1 GTSPA
6 RQKETRHE
14 HDGAGTAGGRCP
26 GRRGPRRGGRGADG
40 QDRDRAGG
48 GAGRATHLP
57 RHPERAMGG
66 ARRGRAADDGRGG
79 RQGQRG
85 TVAGTGVA
93 ARAGRGRVPG
103 LRSRHRDV
111 HLARRGRRCHLRRPR
126 RSARRRGGHHVLL
139 DGRGVP
145 GLQRGL
151 QQRAGLRVA
160 SAHRR
165 PLARHGRL
173 HQGRPAWRPD
183 RGRDRRD
190 GRHGG
195 GPDRGRLGRGRR
207 LRVRHADHGYRRA
220 VPGGAGPRH
229 RLPRRLDRPL
239 PGRGRPARRRQRA
252 VRGRGGLRPAR
263 PGLRPDHLLRL
274 PARHRRS
281 PRRAEEGPA
290 GAGAGRSGAPG
301 RAAGGGRR
309 PGQPEPERA
318 HVLRHLDPGLHAE
331 RGVPEDRHVLR
342 AAGGPGRRETAADPR
357 GRGRVWPRPQAR
369 RSGSDEPGV
378 GTATLTS
385 HDGAMSRADRLIGRE
400 SALAA
405 ASSVL
410 DDARGGTGQF
420 LMISGEAG
428 IGKTAML
435 AALARRAGQD
445 PLVLRGFCWEGD
457 GAPPYWPWSQ
467 VLQASGLPMADLGEA
482 GWLLQP
488 ASGPAEPMSAAAAG
502 DAQFRLF
509 EAVARW
515 LRGLAAGRPVLVVLD
530 DLHWADEPSLRL
542 LGFLARALAAEPV
555 GLLGAYRDTE
565 ASPELYKIAGQAQQ
579 LALAGLTPDDV
590 GALAREL
597 SGTTVPPQV
606 TAQLW
611 ERSGGNPFFVR
622 ELIRLLLAQGSWHQ
636 PAQIPASVAE
646 TLRRRLARLST
657 ECVRLLEWAAIAGR
671 DIDVGLLTHGA
682 AAGHEPAALSLL
694 DEARQAGVITGA
706 LPPRFTHDLY
716 RETIIEGLSTTTR
729 TAINLSVGRAL
740 QARSGPAARVAAH
753 LLAAGPQARPDA
765 LDYSLLAAREA
776 TARLGHEDACAYYLR
791 ALHVISERGCVTAER
806 VEILLELAASHER
819 TGRSDLAAQR
829 YREAADVSR
838 MAADAMGLARAA
850 LGIQTLGYRSGAQ
863 NAELLELL
871 REASRRLE
879 AAGGPVAL
887 QSRVLAALAR
897 TLRHG
902 TDQRPGAEIIGAADE
917 AVRLAAAA
925 EDASALGTAK
935 LAVHDAMWVP
945 GSAARRLPVI
955 AEILDAA
962 RASGD
967 DDLAAEAHLL
977 RAAALLELGD
987 PAGRDELL
995 TYVTLAGQLG
1005 HARGRWGAL
1014 TRQATF
1020 AQLAGRP
1027 DEAARLG
1034 EQALEL
1040 GLAIGEPDAVGCF
1053 YTLRAALTVF
1063 GVSGPPMELDAADPL
1078 WPMLPVFKAW
1088 PFAARGE
1095 AAAAAAVLGDFSVLD
1110 ITMWT
1115 GLEALAAAAVV
1126 FAAAGS
1132 DAQRTGC

>member
-1 GTSPA
+1 
-6 RQKETRHE
+6 
-14 HDGAGTAGGRCP
+14 
-26 GRRGPRRGGRGADG
+26 
-40 QDRDRAGG
+40 
-48 GAGRATHLP
+48 
-57 RHPERAMGG
+57 
-66 ARRGRAADDGRGG
+66 
-79 RQGQRG
+79 
-85 TVAGTGVA
+85 
-93 ARAGRGRVPG
+93 
-103 LRSRHRDV
+103 
-111 HLARRGRRCHLRRPR
+111 
-126 RSARRRGGHHVLL
+126 
-139 DGRGVP
+139 
-145 GLQRGL
+145 
-151 QQRAGLRVA
+151 
-160 SAHRR
+160 
-165 PLARHGRL
+165 
-173 HQGRPAWRPD
+173 
-183 RGRDRRD
+183 
-190 GRHGG
+190 
-195 GPDRGRLGRGRR
+195 
-207 LRVRHADHGYRRA
+207 
-220 VPGGAGPRH
+220 
-229 RLPRRLDRPL
+229 
-239 PGRGRPARRRQRA
+239 
-252 VRGRGGLRPAR
+252 
-263 PGLRPDHLLRL
+263 
-274 PARHRRS
+274 
-281 PRRAEEGPA
+281 
-290 GAGAGRSGAPG
+290 
-301 RAAGGGRR
+301 
-309 PGQPEPERA
+309 
-318 HVLRHLDPGLHAE
+318 
-331 RGVPEDRHVLR
+331 
-342 AAGGPGRRETAADPR
+342 
-357 GRGRVWPRPQAR
+357 
-369 RSGSDEPGV
+369 
-378 GTATLTS
+378 
-385 HDGAMSRADRLIGRE
+385 MSRADRLIGRE

-410 DDARGGTGQF
+410 DDARRGAGQF

-435 AALARRAGQD
+435 AALVSRSGPA

-488 ASGPAEPMSAAAAG
+488 ASGPAEPLGAVAAG

-509 EAVARW
+509 EAVARC
-515 LRGLAAGRPVLVVLD
+515 LGRLAAGSGFRPVLVVLD

-542 LGFLARALAAEPV
+542 LGFLARALPAEPV
-555 GLLGAYRDTE
+555 ALLGAYRDTE
-565 ASPELYKIAGQAQQ
+565 ASPELLKIAGQAQQ
-579 LALAGLTPDDV
+579 LTLAGLTQDDV
-590 GALAREL
+590 EALAGEL
-597 SGTTVPPQV
+597 AGTALPAQV

-611 ERSGGNPFFVR
+611 QRSGGNPFFVR
-622 ELIRLLLAQGSWHQ
+622 ELIRLLQAQGSWHQ

-671 DIDVGLLTHGA
+671 DVDVAVLAHGA
-682 AAGHEPAALSLL
+682 AVGPELAALSLL
-694 DEARQAGVITGA
+694 DEARQAGVIAGTS
-706 LPPRFTHDLY
+706 PPRFTHDLY
-716 RETIIEGLSTTTR
+716 RETILDGLSTSAR
-729 TAINLSVGRAL
+729 TAINLSVGRTL
-740 QARSGPAARVAAH
+740 QARSGPAARIAAH
-753 LLAAGPQARPDA
+753 LLAAGPSARQDA
-765 LDYSLLAAREA
+765 LGYSLLAAREA
-776 TARLGHEDACAYYLR
+776 TARLGHEDACAHYLR
-791 ALHVISERGCVTAER
+791 ALHVISERGALTAER

-838 MAADAMGLARAA
+838 MAADAIGVARAA

-863 NAELLELL
+863 NAELLDLL

-897 TLRHG
+897 ALRHG
-902 TDQRPGAEIIGAADE
+902 TDQLPGAEVISAADE
-917 AVRLAAAA
+917 AVRLAEAAQ
-925 EDASALGTAK
+925 DASALATAK
-935 LAVHDAMWVP
+935 LAAHDAMWVP
-945 GSAARRLPVI
+945 GTAARRLPVI

-962 RASGD
+962 QASGD

-987 PAGRDELL
+987 PAGRDGLL
-995 TYVTLAGQLG
+995 SYVTLAGQLG

-1027 DEAARLG
+1027 EEAARLG

-1078 WPMLPVFKAW
+1078 WPMLPVLKAW

-1132 DAQRTGC
+1132 DAQRTWVYERLRPYAGSHVVVGGCASYHAAVDHHLGALAASLGDTTAAGAHFRAALAMHERLGAAGWARLSEQALARLEAPAASQAPNELRLVNGVRLLCFEGKQVQLPDSKGLADIATLIGARGADVHVLTLVGHHLARMGADPVLDQRAKKSYQERLACLAEDIEDAEAAGRAGRAEVLRNERDALIRELAAAAGLGHRDRKLGDEAERARKTVSARVRDALSKIGPVHPELAAHLRGSLRLGTRCSYSPPAGVTWKVN